1 MSYTQM
7 SKEELNKENLIND
20 VDFIYD
26 AKQFLYDREDYQS
39 DDNEDIYDRYL
50 EHFRYQNVN
59 EVSAVRDMYLAQEY
73 EQKGD
78 DEGLERMGRLMSTF
92 ENQDT
97 EFTSETVTDY
107 LGGVFTAPST
117 YASMFS
123 FGAGK
128 AGALA
133 AQQGIKFGIKEI
145 IKKGAKASGGKMSK
159 KQLQAGTEKLGRIE
173 TAKNAFLGGG
183 YKTAIGGATVDAL
196 GGAGT
201 TLAQEETR
209 VVTNQKDDIDYG
221 TVALSGAVS
230 ALPGGVLGAASGSRK
245 AFVENVAGQ
254 YTAKEIGKRTN
265 RINHI
270 YKTISSKKFAKGT
283 DLKSKVAQASVGVLK
298 KSLDE
303 TLGSFNMNV
312 GKKLKLDNAPEKGTL
327 LSLDE
332 KILRNIGS
340 AAGEIVDR
348 IKPMAKKDK
357 LGKIVIKNNDI
368 VRVDKGSKAD
378 LEERITSR
386 ISRGISE
393 GDIDTDV
400 FLGIL
405 KGHNL
410 SATEFGALYAAEM
423 SQAGRTLQTG
433 STISKAYSKEL
444 FNDLTEL
451 DKALVTLGETTEAA
465 RNKVMERVDKGL
477 VLNKAGD
484 FFRDLN
490 KTRIGMMTIQAA
502 TTIRNTTNGYMRNYV
517 YALDNLGAGTY
528 NVVSGT
534 YKKAKS
540 GTDVELRKEAEF
552 AVREGIAQLQT
563 GVKSAYLKD
572 MVFGLKGIDTAIL
585 TKVFKDPKL
594 GNSDIAKQLF
604 RELGDIG
611 VGVGQDSG
619 NMLKTARFFNSF
631 NTLSDN
637 VFKTAIFSREIDK
650 LIKTDAGGLFAK
662 MNRKVDGSLKP
673 REERIEGLSDLVSQ
687 NKFRL
692 MDDKALAGAM
702 EKALDFT
709 YQTGKFR
716 GKKGIFNN
724 MAADFIDLSS
734 TQLGSAFVPFPRYL
748 VNQFRFVYE
757 HTPILGAIDLGGIL
771 NKTNS
776 AERFGKQMT
785 GLMTF
790 GAFYGMRANFGD
802 ENTGAY
808 EYKNPYGHGTFDAR
822 ASLGPFM
829 AHAFVADVV
838 YQLGRP
844 NGEIEKL
851 TGKRLH
857 DNDKVTGNIKTRE
870 FIESLSGGL
879 SRAGTGLQF
888 VDGIVNFFSED
899 SALESNK
906 GTEAATKFIANYF
919 STYTVGAGMIKDAVQ
934 MVDPDTRL
942 LADNTDVEF
951 FPYFLKQATRSFPI
965 EAHSDGEGFL
975 ENYIGQRPAQTTP
988 YKSTGIRN
996 TIPMFRQITGLTP
1009 VEKKST
1015 AQKELD
1021 RFRLDYFEVAPIKVQ
1036 GNEINREARQM
1047 VAQGIEHHLT
1057 KVINS
1062 YRYRESAN
1070 DYEREKIL
1078 RHELNAVRTEA
1089 LSEAMA
1095 EKDYDTV
1102 EDVIRKEKARFFKL
1116 SASDQKIILAG
1127 FKNQFPEVEI
1137 EDDDYGMMLQFGV
1150 DYGVIRY

>member
-7 SKEELNKENLIND
+7 SKEQLNKENLIND

-39 DDNEDIYDRYL
+39 DNNEDIYDRYL

-59 EVSAVRDMYLAQEY
+59 EVSAVRDMYLAQDY
-73 EQKGD
+73 ERKGD

-145 IKKGAKASGGKMSK
+145 IKNGAKASGGKMSTK
-159 KQLQAGTEKLGRIE
+159 ALLKGTEQMGKLA
-173 TAKNAFLGGG
+173 TAKQAFIGGG

-201 TLAQEETR
+201 VAAQEQTR
-209 VVTNQKDDIDYG
+209 VTTDQKDEIDYG
-221 TVALSGAVS
+221 TVALGGAI
-230 ALPGGVLGAASGSRK
+230 AGLPGGVLGGVTGSRK
-245 AFVENVAGQ
+245 AFTSNVAGQ
-254 YTAKEIGKRTN
+254 FTAKEIKTRTN
-265 RINHI
+265 NISHV
-270 YKTISSKKFAKGT
+270 YKTISSQKFGKGK

-340 AAGEIVDR
+340 AAGEIVDKIEPR
-348 IKPMAKKDK
+348 VKFVDGKDV
-357 LGKIVIKNNDI
+357 KIL
-368 VRVDKGSKAD
+368 KGSKED

-386 ISRGISE
+386 IARGISS
-393 GDIDTDV
+393 GQISTDGFMGV
-400 FLGIL
+400 L
-405 KGHNL
+405 KAHNL

-423 SQAGRTLQTG
+423 SQAGRTLQTA
-433 STISKAYSKEL
+433 STISKAQSRKL
-444 FNDLTEL
+444 FNDLTDL
-451 DKALVTLGETTEAA
+451 DKALVTLGDTTEAA
-465 RNKVMERVDKGL
+465 RNIVMQRADKGL

-484 FFRDLN
+484 FFRALN

-502 TTIRNTTNGYMRNYV
+502 TTVRNTTNGYMRNYV
-517 YALDNLGAGTY
+517 YALDNLGAGAFNY
-528 NVVSGT
+528 VKGS
-534 YKKAKS
+534 YQLAKNS
-540 GTDVELRKEAEF
+540 TDAELRKSAEF
-552 AVREGIAQLQT
+552 AVKEGTAQLRAGGQ
-563 GVKSAYLKD
+563 SLLLKD
-572 MVFGLKGIDTAIL
+572 MVFGLKGIDTEIL
-585 TKVFKDPKL
+585 TKVFRDPKL

-611 VGVGQDSG
+611 TSVGPDSG
-619 NMLKTARFFNSF
+619 NMLKTARFMNKF
-631 NTLSDN
+631 NTMSDN
-637 VFKTAIFSREIDK
+637 VFKSAIFSREIDK
-650 LIKTDAGGLFAK
+650 LIKTDAADVFAK
-662 MNRKVDGSLKP
+662 KGIN
-673 REERIEGLSDLVSQ
+673 GLSDLVSSG
-687 NKFRL
+687 NFRL

-716 GKKGIFNN
+716 GKSGIFNS
-724 MAADFIDLSS
+724 AADTFIQASS
-734 TQLGSAFVPFPRYL
+734 SQLGSAFVPFPRYI

-757 HTPILGAIDLGGIL
+757 HAPVLGMLDLGGIL

-776 AERFGKQMT
+776 AERFGKQVT
-785 GLMTF
+785 GLAMI
-790 GAFYGMRANFGD
+790 GAFLGMRATLGD

-808 EYKNPYGHGTFDAR
+808 EYKNPFGHGTFDAR

-829 AHAFVADVV
+829 AYAFAADF
-838 YQLGRP
+838 LFRKGRP
-844 NGEIEKL
+844 GGELEQL
-851 TGKRLH
+851 TGTALH
-857 DNDKVTGNIKTRE
+857 DNDKVSGTVKTRE
-870 FIESLSGGL
+870 ITEALSGGL

-888 VDGIVNFFSED
+888 VDGIVDLFVGEN
-899 SALESNK
+899 ALEGNK
-906 GTEAATKFIANYF
+906 AEEAATKFIANYF

-934 MVDPDTRL
+934 VIDPDTRL
-942 LADNTDVEF
+942 LTDNTDVEF
-951 FPYFLKQATRSFPI
+951 LPYFLKQATRSFPM
-965 EAHSDGEGFL
+965 EANADGEGFF
-975 ENYIGQRPAQTTP
+975 ERPAQTTP
-988 YKSTGIRN
+988 YKTTGIRN
-996 TIPMFRQITGLTP
+996 TMPMFRQITGLTP
-1009 VEKKST
+1009 VEEKTT

-1021 RFRLDYFEVAPIKVQ
+1021 RFRLDYFEVAPVKVQ
-1036 GNEINREARQM
+1036 DNIANREARQM
-1047 VAQGIEHHLT
+1047 VANGIKSHLT
-1057 KVINS
+1057 DFINS
-1062 YRYRESAN
+1062 PEYAGLSN

-1078 RHELNAVRTEA
+1078 RIELNAIR
-1089 LSEAMA
+1089 SEAVKGA
-1095 EKDYDTV
+1095 LGEKDYDTA
-1102 EDVIRKEKARFFKL
+1102 EDVIRKEKARFFRL
-1116 SASDQKIILAG
+1116 PAMDRRIIIEG
-1127 FKNQFPEVEI
+1127 FKKQFPEVDI
-1137 EDDDYGMMLQFGV
+1137 EDDDYGMLMQFGV
-1150 DYGVIRY
+1150 DYGIVRR